1 MSDASHGGPRI
12 RAIPAGD
19 TRARLTCPECGFIAY
34 ENPKVV
40 VGSVASHQGRVLLC
54 RRAIMPRAGF
64 WTLPAGF
71 LEMGETA
78 EEGALREAMEEA
90 RAVLALEGILGVYS
104 IVRIGQLQV
113 IFRAQLVAPSAIGPT
128 EESSE
133 VGLFAWDD
141 IPWHDIAF
149 PSVCWA
155 LGHWR
160 ESESAGAAAW
170 AARGNPVPA

>member
-1 MSDASHGGPRI
+1 VTDPSLTGPRI
-12 RAIPAGD
+12 RAVPDGD

-40 VGSVASHQGRVLLC
+40 VGSVASHDGRVLLC
-54 RRAIMPRAGF
+54 RRAIEPRAGF

-78 EEGALREAMEEA
+78 EQGALREALEEA
-90 RAVLALEGILGVYS
+90 RAALALEGILGVYS
-104 IVRIGQLQV
+104 IARIGQVQV
-113 IFRAQLVAPSAIGPT
+113 IFRARLIDPEAIGPT

-133 VGLFAWDD
+133 VGLFTWNE
-141 IPWHDIAF
+141 IPWDTIAF
-149 PSVCWA
+149 PSVRWA

-160 ESESAGAAAW
+160 ESRNASCW
-170 AARGNPVPA
+170 PARGNPEAA